1 MKDQI
6 FNGKILFS
14 VLAILLCLAF
24 TTVSYGQDNGEVPT
38 EEAPAEE
45 TPAEEPAEEPAAE
58 EPEEPAR

>member
-1 MKDQI
+1 MKDQL

-38 EEAPAEE
+38 ERD
-45 TPAEEPAEEPAAE
+45 TC
-58 EPEEPAR
+58 